1 VLYNLN
7 TIGPVLFLFCV
18 LQVRDYI
25 HVMDLAT
32 GHSKALDKLFCTP
45 DIGNLILHIS
55 SMSSEA
61 AYGSSALI
69 NVCGPCSKHQVIEF
83 VPEIPSIHMLR
94 LLVAGCA
101 VYNLGTGKGTSVLE
115 MVEAFEKAS
124 GKVSKSHL
132 ALIVEKPVNAF
143 TNVILDCV
151 FSLLHW
157 MIYNLCQF
165 FPICFCVDVKICN
178 LVRQQAST
186 MYQNITSHVHI
197 HIVKLQYL
205 RG

>member
-1 VLYNLN
+1 M
-7 TIGPVLFLFCV
+7 

-45 DIGNLILHIS
+45 DIGNQVLHIS
-55 SMSSEA
+55 RMSSEA
-61 AYGSSALI
+61 AYGSSAMV
-69 NVCGPCSKHQVIEF
+69 NVCVPCFMRQGIEI
-83 VPEIPSIHMLR
+83 VPQSPYIHMLR

-124 GKVSKSHL
+124 GKVRKSHL

-143 TNVILDCV
+143 THVALDMKPSSIISKLFLCGCQDVQPCKTTSYYHVPKNHITCTYSHCKTSIFERPKLGSKISIGVIRTGQLT
-151 FSLLHW
+151 S
-157 MIYNLCQF
+157 F
-165 FPICFCVDVKICN
+165 FDRKFP
-178 LVRQQAST
+178 
-186 MYQNITSHVHI
+186 
-197 HIVKLQYL
+197 
-205 RG
+205 